1 MTRALIWTHG
11 LHQFAIAATPPGTAV
26 TFPVDTNT
34 VIGTSRVKTVS
45 FFTIFSFVSGVAGA
59 GAHDAD
65 ATAPTLWVNALR
77 GGHVALGALPAAEA
91 QAAALGVLPVA
102 AAQHRTGC
110 SGTIR
115 T

>member
-1 MTRALIWTHG
+1 
-11 LHQFAIAATPPGTAV
+11 V

-34 VIGTSRVKTVS
+34 VIGTSGVQTVG
-45 FFTIFSFVSGVAGA
+45 FFTIFSFVSRVASA
-59 GAHDAD
+59 RAHDAD
-65 ATAPTLWVNALR
+65 PTPPALRVNALR

-91 QAAALGVLPVA
+91 ETAALGVLPVA
-102 AAQHRTGC
+102 TTQHGTGC